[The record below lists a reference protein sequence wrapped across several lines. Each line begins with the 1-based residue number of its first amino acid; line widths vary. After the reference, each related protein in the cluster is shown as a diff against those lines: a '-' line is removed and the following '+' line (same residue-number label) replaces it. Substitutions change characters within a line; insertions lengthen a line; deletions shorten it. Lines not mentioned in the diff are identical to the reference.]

1 MEPYYIHKEPQHV
14 FCSGNIF
21 NFIKV
26 NSCLCTV
33 QFVLT
38 FGNHEEPRSGIA
50 SLTMYDITLF
60 TFGKKVMAT
69 TGSD

>member
-14 FCSGNIF
+14 SCSGNIF
-21 NFIKV
+21 NFVKV
-26 NSCLCTV
+26 ISCLCTV

-38 FGNHEEPRSGIA
+38 FGNHESLVLEIA
-50 SLTMYDITLF
+50 SLTMYDITIF

-69 TGSD
+69 GSD